1 MAQLSFLTYLRGIYK
16 INLNKSG
23 RVHHAIIQSIYDCF
37 VMAREDIDL
46 ARLEMCLATATGHWL
61 DCWGEYFGVFRK
73 SGETDDYY
81 CKRIIKEVI
90 SPKCTI
96 PAIKDYIV
104 DFLNEKY
111 DKDYTREDVIIK
123 EPWKEIAKY
132 SHKGALSHD
141 ARFFSGDYYCHAIL
155 DINIPEEVT
164 SDLVDLVRAVKAAGV
179 QVIWSIFN
187 SYDIIG
193 GFNNANDAWAAY
205 HRWLQT
211 ETKRMQNTG
220 FVLSYSGARLSG
232 NPDDGVERP
241 PHCISG
247 SRQVWSM
254 ITSLYQWYA
263 KVLDKDTDKSIIITK
278 KDLIGVLDY
287 YRIIEEKYG
296 TELEKALKLSGD
308 GTMSIDKSL
317 SGSEKTPEEIETLVK
332 IGDECLEALKF
343 LDTFLT
349 LSYNGR
355 LSTEEGVMFNY
366 TASHDLFGKLME
378 ELERFKEQHRDYYN
392 ALQPPIL
399 NGERAMWLVTRNK
412 NWLWNTPTMTH
423 EDFFKLWEPYGEYE
437 EHTINSITEFEDA
450 YYKGYITFG
459 DQYQPP
465 VVVGDKFR
473 WTPQMVQDWLYN
485 SPAFHISDLTDVYRR
500 QFSRINGQ
508 IDYPNF
514 NIGEIEQVEEYNFE
528 KYSVAKNAQ
537 PPIMVIPL
545 PAPNPYDVVI
555 GYNNTVQAYAIYS
568 RNHRYAG
575 MRTPM
580 EKLTLSGT
588 VDKAILSGRRQFFY
602 EGINTE
608 HLYSIQLK
616 DRDADT
622 SIILTRKDL
631 MNILDFYTEI
641 EKEII
646 GGNLVLSKDGTL
658 STDKMISGTGYTVIY
673 HETPVELTQ
682 DMLDSL
688 ETLNRF
694 VRLSQNG
701 KMSTSQG
708 TLSEYTVEHALFE
721 KLIRE
726 LTRFKATQENYYNS
740 VQAPILVKSTKPIL
754 EK

>member
-23 RVHHAIIQSIYDCF
+23 KVHHAIIQSIYDCF
-37 VMAREDIDL
+37 IMAREDIDL

-111 DKDYTREDVIIK
+111 SKDYTREDVIIK
-123 EPWKEIAKY
+123 EPWKKIAKY
-132 SHKGALSHD
+132 SHKGTLSHD
-141 ARFFSGDYYCHAIL
+141 ARFFSEDYYCHAIL

-164 SDLVDLVRAVKAAGV
+164 PDLIDLVRAVKAAGV

-193 GFNNANDAWAAY
+193 GFNDANDAWAAY
-205 HRWLQT
+205 HRWVQT

-220 FVLSYSGARLSG
+220 FVLSYSGAKLSG
-232 NPDDGVERP
+232 NLEDGIERP

-263 KVLDKDTDKSIIITK
+263 KILDKDTDKSIIITK

-287 YRIIEEKYG
+287 YRVIEETYG
-296 TELEKALKLSGD
+296 TELENALKISDD
-308 GTMSIDKSL
+308 GTLSIDKAL
-317 SGSEKTPEEIETLVK
+317 SGSEKTAQQVEQLVK
-332 IGDECLEALKF
+332 IGDDCLKTLEF

-349 LSYNGR
+349 LSYEGR
-355 LSTEEGVMFNY
+355 LSTSEGVMFNY

-378 ELERFKEQHRDYYN
+378 ELEKFKEQNRDYYN

-423 EDFFKLWEPYGEYE
+423 EDFFKLWEPYGERE
-437 EHTINSITEFEDA
+437 EHTLNSITEFEDA
-450 YYKGYITFG
+450 YYQGYITFG

-465 VVVGDKFR
+465 IVVGDKFR

-500 QFSRINGQ
+500 QFNRVLGQ
-508 IDYPNF
+508 VDHPDF
-514 NIGEIEQVEEYNFE
+514 DIGEIELVEDFNFE
-528 KYSVAKNAQ
+528 KYSVAKDAQ
-537 PPIMVIPL
+537 PPIMVTPL

-555 GYNNTVQAYAIYS
+555 GYNNTAQAYAIYNRDHKYPS
-568 RNHRYAG
+568 LKKPLD
-575 MRTPM
+575 M
-580 EKLTLSGT
+580 LTLSRSS
-588 VDKAILSGRRQFFY
+588 DQAILSGRKQLRQY
-602 EGINTE
+602 DINIQY
-608 HLYSIQLK
+608 LYDITLK
-616 DRDADT
+616 DRDTDT
-622 SIILTRKDL
+622 SIVVTRKDL
-631 MNILDFYTEI
+631 MNILDFYNEI

-658 STDKMISGTGYTVIY
+658 STDKLISGTDYMVVI
-673 HETPVELTQ
+673 HETPTELTQ

-688 ETLNRF
+688 EVLNKF
-694 VRLSQNG
+694 IRLSQNG
-701 KMSTSQG
+701 AMSTSQG
-708 TLSEYTVEHALFE
+708 TLSEHMVEHDLFE
-721 KLIRE
+721 KLVRE
-726 LTRFKATQENYYNS
+726 LKKFKTTQTYYYNS
-740 VQAPILVKSTKPIL
+740 VQAPIQVTTSKPIL

>member
-23 RVHHAIIQSIYDCF
+23 KVHHAIIQSIYDCF

-73 SGETDDYY
+73 SNESDDYY

-111 DKDYTREDVIIK
+111 DKSYTREDVIIK

-164 SDLVDLVRAVKAAGV
+164 TDLVDLVRAVKAAGV

-205 HRWLQT
+205 DRWLQT

-220 FVLSYSGARLSG
+220 FVLSYAGAKLSG
-232 NPDDGVERP
+232 NIDDGVERP

-247 SRQVWSM
+247 SRQVWAM
-254 ITSLYQWYA
+254 LDTLYQWYA
-263 KVLDKDTDKSIIITK
+263 KILDKDTDKSIIITK

-296 TELEKALKLSGD
+296 TELENALRISDDGELSTTKALSGV
-308 GTMSIDKSL
+308 K
-317 SGSEKTPEEIETLVK
+317 KTAQQIEQLVQ
-332 IGDECLEALKF
+332 IGEECLKNLEL

-349 LSYNGR
+349 LSYEGR
-355 LSTEEGVMFNY
+355 LSTSEGVMFNY

-378 ELERFKEQHRDYYN
+378 ELARFKEQNPDYYN

-423 EDFFKLWEPYGEYE
+423 DDFFKLWEPFGEYE
-437 EHTINSITEFEDA
+437 EHTLNSITEFEDA
-450 YYKGYITFG
+450 YYQGYITFG

-465 VVVGDKFR
+465 IVVGDKFR

-500 QFSRINGQ
+500 QFNRVLGQ
-508 IDYPNF
+508 VDHPDF
-514 NIGEIEQVEEYNFE
+514 DLGEIELIEDFNFE
-528 KYSVAKNAQ
+528 KYSVAKDAQ
-537 PPIMVIPL
+537 PPIMVTPL

-555 GYNNTVQAYAIYS
+555 GYNNTAQAYAIYQ
-568 RNHRYAG
+568 RNLGHSKVNQ
-575 MRTPM
+575 PM
-580 EKLTLSGT
+580 EVLTLSRNT
-588 VDKAILSGRRQFFY
+588 DKAILSGKKQFNHY
-602 EGINTE
+602 EINNQY
-608 HLYSIQLK
+608 LYDITLK
-616 DRDADT
+616 DRDTDT
-622 SIILTRKDL
+622 SIVVTRKDL
-631 MNILDFYTEI
+631 MNILDFYNEI

-658 STDKMISGTGYTVIY
+658 STDKLISGTDYMVVI
-673 HETPVELTQ
+673 HETPTELTQ

-688 ETLNRF
+688 EVLSKF
-694 VRLSQNG
+694 IRLSQNG
-701 KMSTSQG
+701 AMSTSQG
-708 TLSEYTVEHALFE
+708 TLSEHMVEHDLFE
-721 KLIRE
+721 KLVRE
-726 LTRFKATQENYYNS
+726 LKKFKTTQSYYYNS
-740 VQAPILVKSTKPIL
+740 VQAPIQVRTVNPIL